1 MIKRRPEQYTLGQP
15 QTVKIMTGLF
25 VGIALMAGGIM
36 DGILEI
42 LKGIEN
48 EILRGILF
56 LLSLFLY
63 FPALAVYF
71 VCYAVLEPSIRRN
84 SEGNS
89 GLKKL
94 KSFEYYISMGGE

>member
-15 QTVKIMTGLF
+15 QTVKVMTGLF

-71 VCYAVLEPSIRRN
+71 VCYAVIDEKRRAGSKN
-84 SEGNS
+84 YTNG
-89 GLKKL
+89 KAL
-94 KSFEYYISMGGE
+94 KSFEYYLSYGGE